1 MGKYLAGSVRG
12 YLFVEGF
19 FPAQTSPAKLATL
32 IPIGSIDSVQ
42 IECGTDI
49 NLFNVRRWVR
59 KVPDALLSISI
70 DCGRVAIRRYMHTL
84 SHLLLRSDQYG
95 SLWMGWPTKTEPVNL
110 LEGLK
115 DRSLYQQ
122 VRKWCTADQIELC
135 GWVWFSIR
143 RINKSVSVGGYL
155 LSMSVALSAE
165 KFHLTW
171 RVIRETHDVSVCH
184 NESRPTEKWCD
195 CRGKLVTGDW
205 QLTAGWGCCQRHLLP
220 RFGTC
225 DCYRVKRFNLVE
237 KSGLREGACVKWG
250 HHGFQMKK

>member
-1 MGKYLAGSVRG
+1 MSTEGTWCPIVYQHWLRTCCYQTIHAHPQPFVASIRSIWITVDVLANENRASKS
-12 YLFVEGF
+12 L
-19 FPAQTSPAKLATL
+19 
-32 IPIGSIDSVQ
+32 
-42 IECGTDI
+42 
-49 NLFNVRRWVR
+49 
-59 KVPDALLSISI
+59 
-70 DCGRVAIRRYMHTL
+70 GRT
-84 SHLLLRSDQYG
+84 QG
-95 SLWMGWPTKTEPVNL
+95 
-110 LEGLK
+110 
-115 DRSLYQQ
+115 SLYQQ

-143 RINKSVSVGGYL
+143 RINKSVPVGGYL

-225 DCYRVKRFNLVE
+225 DCYRVKRFNLV
-237 KSGLREGACVKWG
+237 KNSGLREGACV
-250 HHGFQMKK
+250 